1 MLILNMPNSFLT
13 LKVTLGISFFIC
25 TCIDEIVKGINRQ
38 QSASFTNTY
47 LRSIDSPLSGW
58 LLSKPGQAKA
68 FSIPTIA
75 AVVFFC

>member
-1 MLILNMPNSFLT
+1 MLVLNIPKSFLS

-25 TCIDEIVKGINRQ
+25 NCIYEIVKAINRQ
-38 QSASFTNTY
+38 QSASFTNSY
-47 LRSIDSPLSGW
+47 LRSIDNPLLSW

-68 FSIPTIA
+68 FFIPTIA